1 MKIKSIILAL
11 VAMVTF
17 ASCGVMG
24 GMAGGNSEASKSG
37 NASGV
42 ALRNLYT
49 TYQSTGKIDMT
60 NISTMMQMASLVNGV
75 QSLKTTT
82 DKSAFYA
89 DFLTGLIIG
98 SNNLVNKNNSTNVMG
113 ALTTMSNLDLSAITN
128 AAANNNNAATSTG
141 VLGTAANIAAASE
154 SVSSA
159 VSSLN
164 SIFSL
169 FGN

>member
-11 VAMVTF
+11 VAMITF
-17 ASCGVMG
+17 ASCGVLG
-24 GMAGGNSEASKSG
+24 SATGNSEAAKSG
-37 NASGV
+37 KSSGV
-42 ALRNLYT
+42 ALRNLYN
-49 TYQSTGKIDMT
+49 TYQSTGKIEMT
-60 NISTMMQMASLVNGV
+60 NISTMMQVASLVNGV
-75 QSLKTTT
+75 QALKTTT
-82 DKSAFYA
+82 DKTAFYA
-89 DFLTGLIIG
+89 DFLTGLITG
-98 SNNLVNKNNSTNVMG
+98 SNNLVNKNNSTNVMN

-128 AAANNNNAATSTG
+128 AAANNNNAATATG
-141 VLGTAANIAAASE
+141 ALGTAANIAAASE

>member
-17 ASCGVMG
+17 ASCSVLG
-24 GMAGGNSEASKSG
+24 GMTGGNSEASKSG

-89 DFLTGLIIG
+89 DFLNGLITG

-128 AAANNNNAATSTG
+128 AAANNNSAATSTG